1 MEPEEREKI
10 LSEEGDYLGMQ
21 VKKRKVA
28 KTKYIRK
35 TSQRNENLE
44 ASEVKSEI
52 YDPSNDWFSSI
63 ALIPTKLL
71 ITPFPAKPPLSFFSQ
86 PSCQESSILLVYGKA
101 LTHEYVLFITI
112 YLIYSKQMQQI

>member
-52 YDPSNDWFSSI
+52 YDPSND
-63 ALIPTKLL
+63 
-71 ITPFPAKPPLSFFSQ
+71 
-86 PSCQESSILLVYGKA
+86 
-101 LTHEYVLFITI
+101 
-112 YLIYSKQMQQI
+112 